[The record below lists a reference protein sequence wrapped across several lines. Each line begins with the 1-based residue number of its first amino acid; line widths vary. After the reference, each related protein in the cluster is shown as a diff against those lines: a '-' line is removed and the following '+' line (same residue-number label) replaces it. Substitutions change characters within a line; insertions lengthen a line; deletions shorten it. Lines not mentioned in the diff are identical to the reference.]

1 MGNELTSTRV
11 RFGPIAVAAALLGLT
26 LGLAMPVSPVAAGVP
41 SDTTATASAKHALPS
56 EAAKTDG
63 VIVIAGKDKN
73 KNKNWNNSK
82 NWKHYDN
89 KKVVVVR
96 PYRKWYKRP
105 YYGTVVAAA
114 FAVTGLLLGAR
125 LRKKEVVVRE
135 VTVEVPAPAHF
146 EPDRERIAALGIT
159 PRELEVLELIAAGLS
174 NREMAERLFVSEN
187 TVKTH
192 ASRVFDKLGAG
203 RRTQAV
209 QIAKQQRI
217 IA

>member
-105 YYGTVVAAA
+105 YYGTVVGGIALGTVLGAAA
-114 FAVTGLLLGAR
+114 YAATP
-125 LRKKEVVVRE
+125 
-135 VTVEVPAPAHF
+135 PAPNLCWYWAN
-146 EPDRERIAALGIT
+146 PA
-159 PRELEVLELIAAGLS
+159 
-174 NREMAERLFVSEN
+174 
-187 TVKTH
+187 
-192 ASRVFDKLGAG
+192 
-203 RRTQAV
+203 RTQGYWDYCY
-209 QIAKQQRI
+209 
-217 IA
+217 